1 MVPAVWYLFSNEPA
15 FIVRSVVIIGNGIA
29 GITAARFL
37 RKFGDDAIRVISA
50 ESDHFYSRTAL
61 MYIYM
66 GHMTYENTKP
76 YEDWFWKKNR
86 IELIRGFVTEVDPV
100 GRRVRLAEGQT
111 IEFDVL
117 VIASGS
123 RPNYFGWPGEELRGV
138 SGLYTLQD
146 LATVEEY
153 TGGIER
159 GVIVGGGLI
168 GVELAEMLRS
178 RNIDVSMLVREREY
192 WANILPIE
200 DGSMISRHIRSHHV
214 DLCLETE
221 LKEILSDDGGRVRG
235 VVTSRGET
243 IPCQFVGLTAGV
255 TPNVSFL
262 EDSGIEVDRGV
273 LVDEYFRTGHPN
285 IYAIGDCA
293 QFREPRPEGHTIE
306 QLWYTSR
313 MHGGT
318 VAQTIAGEPTPYDR
332 GVWFNSAKFFDVEY
346 QTYGFV
352 PAIPQEGEEALRWED
367 PSGRRAIRIVYD
379 LQTGGVLGVNLF
391 GVRHHQ
397 PVWEKWIAARRPID
411 EVLAHLAAANIDPE
425 FTRLCE
431 PSLVADYNAR
441 HPEGPLRLVKKRGPG
456 IRKLF
461 GVRN

>member
-1 MVPAVWYLFSNEPA
+1 M
-15 FIVRSVVIIGNGIA
+15 RSVVIIGNGIA

-37 RKFGDDAIRVISA
+37 RKFGDDTIRVISA

-100 GRRVRLAEGQT
+100 GRRLHLAEGQT

-123 RPNYFGWPGEELRGV
+123 RPNYFGWPGQDLRGV

-153 TGGIER
+153 TDRIER

-178 RNIDVSMLVREREY
+178 RNIDVTMLVREEEY
-192 WANILPIE
+192 WGNVLPPE
-200 DGSMISRHIRSHHV
+200 DGGMISRHIRSHHV
-214 DLCLETE
+214 DLRLGTE
-221 LKEILSDDGGRVRG
+221 LKEILSDEGGRVRA

-243 IPCQFVGLTAGV
+243 IPCGFVGLTAGV
-255 TPNVSFL
+255 SPNISFL
-262 EDSGIEVDRGV
+262 EGSGIEVDRGV
-273 LVDEYFRTGHPN
+273 LVDEYFRTSHADV
-285 IYAIGDCA
+285 YAIGDCA
-293 QFREPRPEGHTIE
+293 QFREPRPEGHTLE

-332 GVWFNSAKFFDVEY
+332 GVWFNSAKFFDIEY

-352 PAIPQEGEEALRWED
+352 PATPQHGTGSVRWEES
-367 PSGRRAIRIVYD
+367 SGRRAIRIVYD
-379 LQTGGVLGVNLF
+379 LESGRVLGVNLF

-397 PVWEKWIAARRPID
+397 SVWENWIAAGRPIS
-411 EVLAHLAAANIDPE
+411 EVLTDLTAANIDPK
-425 FTRLCE
+425 FTLLCE
-431 PSLVADYNAR
+431 PPLIAGYNER
-441 HPEGPLRLVKKRGPG
+441 HPESPIRLTKRRGPR

-461 GVRN
+461 GAGN